1 MIKEHPAFLKQTIAA
16 IDCLIIIASFYASY
30 VFIIYFN
37 FKPLSDILNYWPMVV
52 GFIGFYLYFAWTRS
66 LFSVLQFNWLRHLF
80 SRVLMIFLSAA
91 LLGAAILYIFPDSY
105 NSRTLYILFASLSFV
120 LIVSEKLAIKQFFVF
135 IRRHNRNITP
145 IIIMGKG
152 RISAQIYKE
161 LSSRPEWGFRIVK
174 MFDLNTTPTQFEAI
188 LGSCY
193 VEEVFFCVPRTLT
206 NKGFKIDSYLKICEE
221 MGRPARVFM
230 NILSSTR
237 FATWKYHRFMDRP
250 TIVSSTA
257 ELDPDQML
265 FKRIVDIIAGSMGFL
280 FLIILYPFLATFI
293 KITSP
298 GPVFFKQVRVGRN
311 GKRFIL
317 YKFRTMYEDAE
328 KKKKELLSQ
337 NELDGAVF
345 KIKDD
350 PRITRFGAFI
360 RKFSLDELPQFINVL
375 KGEMSLVGTRPPTP
389 DEVGQYEKWHHR
401 RISIRPG
408 LTGLWQVS
416 GRNKISNFN
425 EIVKLDLKYIDSWSF
440 WLDCKIIFKTIFV
453 IFQRNTAF

>member
-1 MIKEHPAFLKQTIAA
+1 
-16 IDCLIIIASFYASY
+16 
-30 VFIIYFN
+30 
-37 FKPLSDILNYWPMVV
+37 
-52 GFIGFYLYFAWTRS
+52 
-66 LFSVLQFNWLRHLF
+66 
-80 SRVLMIFLSAA
+80 
-91 LLGAAILYIFPDSY
+91 
-105 NSRTLYILFASLSFV
+105 
-120 LIVSEKLAIKQFFVF
+120 
-135 IRRHNRNITP
+135 
-145 IIIMGKG
+145 MGRG

-161 LSSRPEWGFRIVK
+161 MSSHPEWGYRIVK
-174 MFDLNTTPTQFEAI
+174 MFDLNTTPSQFEAI

-206 NKGFKIDSYLKICEE
+206 IKGFKIDSYLKICEE

-265 FKRIVDIIAGSMGFL
+265 FKRIVDIIAGTVGF
-280 FLIILYPFLATFI
+280 FGLILSYPLVAVLI
-293 KITSP
+293 RLTSP

-317 YKFRTMYEDAE
+317 YKYRTMFADAE
-328 KKKKELLSQ
+328 QKKKELLSQ
-337 NELDGAVF
+337 NELAGAVF

-350 PRITRFGAFI
+350 PRVTRFGAFL
-360 RKFSLDELPQFINVL
+360 RKYSLDELPQFINVL
-375 KGEMSLVGTRPPTP
+375 RGEMSLVGTRPPTP
-389 DEVGQYEKWHHR
+389 EEVGHYEKWHHR

-416 GRNKISNFN
+416 GRNKISNFD
-425 EIVKLDLKYIDSWSF
+425 EIVKLDLKYIDSWSI

-453 IFQRNTAF
+453 IFQRDTAY

>member
-1 MIKEHPAFLKQTIAA
+1 MIKEHSAFLKQTIAA
-16 IDCLIIIASFYASY
+16 VDCILIIAAFYASY
-30 VFIIYFN
+30 SIVVHD
-37 FKPLSDILNYWPMVV
+37 KELSDIFYYWFMVV

-66 LFSVLQFNWLRHLF
+66 LFSILQFNWMRYLF
-80 SRVLMIFLSAA
+80 RRVLMIFLSAA
-91 LLGAAILYIFPDSY
+91 FLGAAILYIVPDSH
-105 NSRTLYILFASLSFV
+105 NSRTLYVVFAMFSFV
-120 LIVSEKLAIKQFFVF
+120 LIASEKLAIKQFFVVA
-135 IRRHNRNITP
+135 RRNNRNITP
-145 IIIMGKG
+145 IIIMGRG
-152 RISAQIYKE
+152 RLSAQIYKE
-161 LSSRPEWGFRIVK
+161 LTSHPEWGFRIVK
-174 MFDLNTTPTQFEAI
+174 MFDLSTTPAQFEAI

-193 VEEVFFCVPRTLT
+193 VEEVFFCVPRSLT
-206 NKGFKIDSYLKICEE
+206 HKGFKIDSYLKICEE

-237 FATWKYHRFMDRP
+237 FATWKYHLFMDRP

-257 ELDPDQML
+257 ELDPDQMV
-265 FKRIVDIIAGSMGFL
+265 FKRIVDIVVGSVGFFGL
-280 FLIILYPFLATFI
+280 VLSFPILAFLI
-293 KITSP
+293 KVTSP

-317 YKFRTMYEDAE
+317 YKYRTMYVGAE
-328 KKKKELLSQ
+328 QQQKELMAQ

-350 PRITRFGAFI
+350 PRVTRFGAFL
-360 RKFSLDELPQFINVL
+360 RRFSLDELPQFVNVL

-425 EIVKLDLKYIDSWSF
+425 DIVKLDLKYIDSWSI

-453 IFQRNTAF
+453 IFQRDTAF